1 MANTRQVLERI
12 GGNLDESLG
21 VREHDLRP
29 KLSPVPQGKD
39 AGRRPLR
46 TVGSVDIHMVI
57 PDPEQPRV
65 EFSEEALERL
75 AESIR
80 DKGQLSPIWVRWSEP
95 MGKWMIVAGER
106 RWRATKRAGLS
117 QIDCHFHDG
126 EISRSEVLEQQLIE
140 NLLREDLQPIE
151 QAKAFSM
158 LLELNGWTGKQLAE
172 ALRVPPSSVS
182 RALALLRLPDD
193 VQEQVATGAISA
205 RSAYQLSRLDD
216 ESQIR
221 PLAEKAAAGMI
232 THEQAANAVRQRKG
246 KPKPGPRGTR
256 QTFLDPEGW
265 RIVVSLKRR
274 GTYLEMEQ
282 ALLRTLDEVRHRME
296 NNVQLF

>member
-1 MANTRQVLERI
+1 MANTRQVLDRI
-12 GGNLDESLG
+12 GGNLDESMG
-21 VREHDLRP
+21 VRERDLRP

-46 TVGSVDIHMVI
+46 NIGSVDINMVI
-57 PDPEQPRV
+57 PDPDQPRV
-65 EFSEEALERL
+65 EFSDEALERL

-80 DKGQLSPIWVRWSEP
+80 DKGQLSPIRVRWSEQI
-95 MGKWMIVAGER
+95 GKWMIVAGER
-106 RWRATKRAGLS
+106 RWRATKRAGLL

-151 QAKAFSM
+151 EAKAFAM
-158 LLELNGWTGKQLAE
+158 LLELNGWNGKQLSE
-172 ALRVPPSSVS
+172 ALRVPQSSVS

-205 RSAYQLSRLDD
+205 RSAYELSRLDD

-221 PLAEKAAAGMI
+221 PLAAKAAAGTI

-246 KPKPGPRGTR
+246 TPKPKARGTR
-256 QTFLDPEGW
+256 QTFLDPDGW
-265 RIVVSLKRR
+265 RIVVSLNRR
-274 GTYLEMEQ
+274 GTYPEMEQ
-282 ALLRTLDEVRHRME
+282 ALLRTLEEIRHRIE

>member
-29 KLSPVPQGKD
+29 KLSPVSQGKD

-46 TVGSVDIHMVI
+46 NVGSVDIHMVI
-57 PDPEQPRV
+57 PDPDQPRV

-80 DKGQLSPIWVRWSEP
+80 DNGQLSPIWVRWSEP

-106 RWRATKRAGLS
+106 RWRATKRAGLL
-117 QIDCHFHDG
+117 QIDCRFHDG
-126 EISRSEVLEQQLIE
+126 DISRSEILEQQLIE

-193 VQEQVATGAISA
+193 VQEQVAAGAISA
-205 RSAYQLSRLDD
+205 RSAYELPRLDD
-216 ESQIR
+216 ESQMR

-246 KPKPGPRGTR
+246 KPKSSPRGTR

-265 RIVVSLKRR
+265 RIVISLNRR
-274 GTYLEMEQ
+274 GTY
-282 ALLRTLDEVRHRME
+282 
-296 NNVQLF
+296 